1 MSELIYDIEN
11 KTSLTGIARDTGTN
25 YRESADMR
33 ATEVEEHRNQ
43 VLRSIGNAFSSLRN
57 ELAEYMCASGGT
69 QADNTQIGDWQ
80 DIEVCLGMPTNYDL
94 ATKEAVSSAMH
105 RYIVDMTLY
114 DWFNIFSKDDAAAYL
129 KMASVDIQQI
139 RRSINKRSRPQR
151 RPLCN
156 CCCNKDNS
164 I

>member
-11 KTSLTGIARDTGTN
+11 KTSLTGIARDNGQN

-33 ATEVEEHRNQ
+33 ATEVEESRNQ

-57 ELAEYMCASGGT
+57 ELAEYMCASGRE
-69 QADNTQIGDWQ
+69 ADNTQFEEWQ

-94 ATKEAVSSAMH
+94 ATKEAISTAMH
-105 RYIVDMTLY
+105 RYIVDMALW
-114 DWFNIFSKDDAAAYL
+114 DWFNIFSKDDAKAYL
-129 KMASVDIQQI
+129 TMASADIQQI
-139 RRSINKRSRPQR
+139 RRGINRRVRPQR

-156 CCCNKDNS
+156 CCCKDNTNT